1 MNEKFEEFRKISGI
15 VYPPFALDFFER
27 HFFNYIQKYPELL
40 DRYIPVFWT
49 EINNMGYDR
58 NKLQA
63 ILDSLPQDGRKYFT
77 ICQHADGIHN
87 QLQHTEVFFLGGR
100 GDTPLALI
108 YDNARVFGHY
118 ASNEKTIFCSFVGA
132 NTHPCRVQM
141 CNALRGKPG
150 VVLSIEGWTN
160 KIPAHKQTEFL
171 EFTSRSKF
179 TLAPR
184 GYGRTSFRL
193 YEAFKLNS
201 VPVYVYDDPILPYTD
216 VLDWS
221 KLAVLVHTS
230 QIDNLYS
237 ILQNISD
244 ETYEAMRSYYK
255 EHAHLFTYDGMSDYI
270 IKKVLN

>member
-15 VYPPFALDFFER
+15 VYPPFSLDFFER

-40 DRYIPVFWT
+40 ERYIPVFWT
-49 EINNMGYDR
+49 EINNMSYDI
-58 NKLQA
+58 NKLQT
-63 ILDSLPQDGRKYFT
+63 ILDSLPQDGRRYFT
-77 ICQHADGIHN
+77 IVQHADGIHN
-87 QLQHTEVFFLGGR
+87 KLQNTDVFFLGGK
-100 GDTPLALI
+100 GDIPLALI
-108 YDNARVFGHY
+108 YDNPRIFNHY

-141 CNALRGKPG
+141 CNVLQGKPG

-193 YEAFKLNS
+193 YEAFKLKS
-201 VPVYVYDDPILPYTD
+201 VPVYVYDDLLLPYTD
-216 VLDWS
+216 IIDWN
-221 KLAVLVHTS
+221 KLAVLVHVS
-230 QIDNLYS
+230 QIPNLYS
-237 ILQNISD
+237 ILSSISD
-244 ETYEAMRSYYK
+244 SQYDAMLKYYEDNAR
-255 EHAHLFTYDGMSDYI
+255 LFTYDGMSDYI
-270 IKKVLN
+270 VKRLLN